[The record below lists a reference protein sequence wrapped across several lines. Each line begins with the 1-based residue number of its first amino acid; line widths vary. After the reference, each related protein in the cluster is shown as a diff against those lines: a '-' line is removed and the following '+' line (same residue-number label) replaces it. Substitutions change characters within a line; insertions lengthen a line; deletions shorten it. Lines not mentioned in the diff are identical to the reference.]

1 MITRRQL
8 LAAALAAPILA
19 ACSSKEKQSSSTT
32 ASGATTSTSS
42 NTSSSTNV
50 AAATTLAPT
59 PTCTDGDEPTI
70 AETEGPY
77 FKASSPEKSNL
88 FADVSAGTKLV
99 VAGTVLTTACQ
110 PVNRALIDVWQADDA
125 GAYDNSGYTLRGHLF
140 TDAKGAYEFT
150 TVVPGLYPGRTRHIH
165 IKVQA
170 PNGPVLTTQ
179 LFFPDEAQNSSDSIF
194 HKDLL
199 LTDYKTA
206 NGGKA
211 GVFGF
216 VVEV

>member
-1 MITRRQL
+1 MITRRRL

-19 ACSSKEKQSSSTT
+19 ACGGGKKQSSATT
-32 ASGATTSTSS
+32 ARSGTTATTPCHGRG
-42 NTSSSTNV
+42 
-50 AAATTLAPT
+50 AATTLAPT

-77 FKASSPEKSNL
+77 FKASSPEKANL

-99 VAGTVLTTACQ
+99 VSGKVLTTGCA
-110 PVNRALIDVWQADDA
+110 PVNKALIDVWQADDA
-125 GAYDNSGYTLRGHLF
+125 GEYDNSGYTLRGHLF
-140 TDAKGAYEFT
+140 TDAKGAYQFT

-179 LFFPDEAQNSSDSIF
+179 LYFPGRVAEQQRLASSI
-194 HKDLL
+194 KDLL
-199 LTDYKTA
+199 LTDYKDA
-206 NGGKA
+206 GGGKA
-211 GVFGF
+211 GVFDF